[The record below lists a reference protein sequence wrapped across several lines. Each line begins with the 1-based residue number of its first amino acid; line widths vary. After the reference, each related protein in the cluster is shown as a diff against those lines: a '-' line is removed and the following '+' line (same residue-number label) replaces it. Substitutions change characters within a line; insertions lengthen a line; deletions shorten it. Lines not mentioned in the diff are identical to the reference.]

1 MASIPRIAL
10 PQPNFMFGVLVIP
23 TNRGRWVPDCFS
35 PISRQLLSTD
45 SLGNM
50 TLTLTNVV
58 IGSRIRIEEQASGA
72 LIEDRAATGTTE
84 VFTVPVYSG
93 GNPSNDLRIKVRK
106 GTSGPKYQPFET
118 LAVAA
123 IGTQSVYIAQVAD
136 AIA

>member
-1 MASIPRIAL
+1 
-10 PQPNFMFGVLVIP
+10 
-23 TNRGRWVPDCFS
+23 
-35 PISRQLLSTD
+35 
-45 SLGNM
+45 M

>member
-58 IGSRIRIEEQASGA
+58 IGSRIRIEEQLAGT
-72 LIEDRAATGTTE
+72 LVDERTATGTTE
-84 VFTVPVYSG
+84 AFTIPVYAG
-93 GNPSNDLRIKVRK
+93 GSASNDLRIKVRK
-106 GTSGPKYQPFET
+106 ATAGTAYIPYET
-118 LAVAA
+118 LTTAA
-123 IGTQSVYIAQVAD
+123 TGTQSIYVSQISD
-136 AIA
+136 E